1 MKTRIEIKGDNKQ
14 VKAFTNTVDEMLSKS
29 DKYVGV
35 RCLGTKY
42 TRFNEAEGVIVALQP
57 DRRGVDV
64 RELLSDAKELA
75 DSKEVEYDALSFNI
89 VDDWCE
95 DTDEYTTTDESETFH
110 VEESTDCWEIYSS
123 VFGDEEAATT
133 YRKDD
138 YTKEEAIKDY
148 QTTGIY

>member
-14 VKAFTNTVDEMLSKS
+14 VKAFTN
-29 DKYVGV
+29 
-35 RCLGTKY
+35 
-42 TRFNEAEGVIVALQP
+42 
-57 DRRGVDV
+57 
-64 RELLSDAKELA
+64 
-75 DSKEVEYDALSFNI
+75 
-89 VDDWCE
+89 
-95 DTDEYTTTDESETFH
+95 DEYTTNDESETFH

-148 QTTGIY
+148 KESGIY